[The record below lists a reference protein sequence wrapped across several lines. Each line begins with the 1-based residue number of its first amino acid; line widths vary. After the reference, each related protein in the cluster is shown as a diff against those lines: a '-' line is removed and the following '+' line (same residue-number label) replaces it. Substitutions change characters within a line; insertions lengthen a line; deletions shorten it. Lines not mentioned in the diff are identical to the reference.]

1 MFRVS
6 PVSSQQA
13 EAIFRVASMQ
23 TKLRKLYVS
32 FTDLSTIEPSM
43 LAKAVS
49 GMEEVQLG
57 LSQVSSQQAEAIIRA
72 LDGKTKLRKLCIPVI
87 DLSSVESELLAR
99 AIAGLE
105 EVKIGCS
112 PISLQQAEV
121 IFREVNISVF
131 RNT

>member
-1 MFRVS
+1 MNLSFVEPDMLARVVTGLEEVKFGVS

-32 FTDLSTIEPSM
+32 FTDLSTIEPGL

-57 LSQVSSQQAEAIIRA
+57 LSQVSSQQI
-72 LDGKTKLRKLCIPVI
+72 
-87 DLSSVESELLAR
+87 SELWM
-99 AIAGLE
+99 AIHVE
-105 EVKIGCS
+105 ETSYPGHRPVLSGVRTAS
-112 PISLQQAEV
+112 QGHRWA
-121 IFREVNISVF
+121 
-131 RNT
+131 